1 MSGRAAPRRARP
13 APAAPRRSDGWLADA
28 IAIVDGWLAYQ
39 RAKRRIP
46 ALSIGVVHGDAVV
59 FSRGYGYA
67 DATARRRATDATGYR
82 IASIS
87 KVFTATAV
95 MQLVER
101 NAVRLD
107 ERVER
112 YVPWIRARS
121 GTARSITVR
130 QLLSHTAGVERDG
143 TPHWVTDR
151 FPTLEQLK
159 ARAANGIAVLPPLE
173 RWKYSNVGYAL
184 LGQVVAAAS
193 GQPYEEYVRAN
204 VTVPLRLRHTGFAIT
219 PGVVKTLAVGYGRD
233 RPGGPRETFGNPD
246 TNAFRAAAGL
256 VSTAADLCAFMS
268 AQFPGSGRLLNDLSK
283 REMQRPQWLRADD
296 GHYGLGY
303 AIWPLDRGSVVG
315 HGGGFQGFSTAI
327 GMDTA
332 RRIGVA
338 VLTNVIEP
346 QAKSLLLGVFE
357 TMYECLTRT
366 ERRPGR
372 PSGRAALRRY
382 AGRYT
387 ARWLEL
393 DLAVIGDRLVACHPD
408 SDRPLRDASE
418 LEPRGPGRFEIVA
431 GPGTGNVGEAVVFQV
446 DRAGVVRGLR
456 WGPSPMRR
464 VRSSAAS

>member
-1 MSGRAAPRRARP
+1 M
-13 APAAPRRSDGWLADA
+13 
-28 IAIVDGWLAYQ
+28 AYQ
-39 RAKRRIP
+39 RAKQRIP

-67 DATARRRATDATGYR
+67 DETARRRATDATGYR

-121 GTARSITVR
+121 GTAGSITVR

-204 VTVPLRLRHTGFAIT
+204 ITAPLRLRHTGFAIT

-233 RPGGPRETFGNPD
+233 RPGGPREIFGNPD
-246 TNAFRAAAGL
+246 TNAFRPAAGL

-296 GHYGLGY
+296 GHYGLGF

-346 QAKSLLLGVFE
+346 QAKPLLLGVFE
-357 TMYECLTRT
+357 TMYECLTRM

-382 AGRYT
+382 AGRYA

-464 VRSSAAS
+464 VRSSAAP